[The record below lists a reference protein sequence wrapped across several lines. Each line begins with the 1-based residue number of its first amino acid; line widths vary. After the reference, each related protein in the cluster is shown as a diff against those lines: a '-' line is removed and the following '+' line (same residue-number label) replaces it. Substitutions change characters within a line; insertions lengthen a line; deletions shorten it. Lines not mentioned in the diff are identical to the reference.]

1 MLDIKTAL
9 ENIYSV
15 ARLIY
20 DQVQLVQA
28 NKEQCVRLGERVK
41 IIEESVRGLGK
52 IENMDNY
59 KKGLNDLLEKL
70 KKLFRVY
77 ETIF

>member
-9 ENIYSV
+9 ENIYSI

-41 IIEESVRGLGK
+41 IIEESVRGLSK

-59 KKGLNDLLEKL
+59 KKGLNDLLEKVDAPL
-70 KKLFRVY
+70 W
-77 ETIF
+77 